1 MLTNCGAL
9 AFGDNALS
17 CLKGQEQVLCK
28 LFSTPVFPS
37 FLTSS
42 HPLLLIFLPDN
53 GCHPGMKGAAG
64 IWGDPG
70 FQVLAPS
77 RRALC
82 LLIGVKWEHQILIG
96 LLMESG
102 DLEEFSSPA

>member
-1 MLTNCGAL
+1 
-9 AFGDNALS
+9 
-17 CLKGQEQVLCK
+17 
-28 LFSTPVFPS
+28 
-37 FLTSS
+37 
-42 HPLLLIFLPDN
+42 
-53 GCHPGMKGAAG
+53 MKGAAG